1 MFASRIIPTLILS
14 TMSACIYVSPVHDDA
29 SSSPSGT
36 TAIGGDETPGTSEGT
51 SEGTSDAT
59 DAMTASTTEAST
71 SPLPECGN
79 GVVEDGEAC
88 DDGNT
93 EDHDACSSDCLA
105 ATDSEGTGSA
115 ETDSGSDMVNGE
127 ACTQNDDC
135 MSLGCLKFRDADDGE
150 CVAAPANS
158 AMRIVGTLLDFVT
171 SAPLA
176 NTELRVIGAL
186 SALVDPV
193 NATPVAQGTSD
204 ADGKVDFV
212 SPEAIKEGIGLVGIV
227 GGGDYY
233 ICATNLA
240 SPTAGKY
247 GPMNGIRDIW
257 AVPSDSLKEWSG
269 LLEADADVMMYLPL
283 GDKGGVIGLA
293 RDAATSAPRAGA
305 RVQPVKADSKSFVR
319 YLADDGMSFNSDATG
334 SSGIFIVLHPGLA
347 EEFTVEGIQEITA
360 QAGIANGAAFV
371 MILSLP

>member
-1 MFASRIIPTLILS
+1 MLRPTFSLS
-14 TMSACIYVSPVHDDA
+14 LMTLLAATTLAACTADKNETDTDGGTGGTGGTTAVTATGTDPTEA
-29 SSSPSGT
+29 SGT
-36 TAIGGDETPGTSEGT
+36 TAAATTSE
-51 SEGTSDAT
+51 S
-59 DAMTASTTEAST
+59 TA
-71 SPLPECGN
+71 
-79 GVVEDGEAC
+79 D
-88 DDGNT
+88 
-93 EDHDACSSDCLA
+93 
-105 ATDSEGTGSA
+105 
-115 ETDSGSDMVNGE
+115 GE